1 MPINCGMNQQIMLY
15 SNNRIVH
22 SNKANFY
29 AYKKMGDFQ
38 MSDDLLKSHARN

>member
-1 MPINCGMNQQIMLY
+1 MLY
-15 SNNRIVH
+15 LKNRIIH

-38 MSDDLLKSHARN
+38 MSDDLLKKSHARN